1 MTLEI
6 QSQRID
12 KTKNLDN
19 EFSEEQL
26 ELLKE
31 DHEQKY
37 ANEKMNNFNES
48 MMIQHY
54 RKKYHVSRRDALDII
69 SRTN

>member
-6 QSQRID
+6 QSKRID
-12 KTKNLDN
+12 KTKNSDN
-19 EFSEEQL
+19 GFSEEQL

-31 DHEQKY
+31 DHEKKY

-48 MMIQHY
+48 MKIQHY